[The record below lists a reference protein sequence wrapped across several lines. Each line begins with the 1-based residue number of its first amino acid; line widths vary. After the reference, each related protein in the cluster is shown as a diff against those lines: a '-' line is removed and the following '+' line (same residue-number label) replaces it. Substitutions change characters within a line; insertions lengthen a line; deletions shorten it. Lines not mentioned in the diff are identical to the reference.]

1 MIAEGTSDELKSRV
15 GGERLE
21 VTLRDPAHERLAL
34 QALGE
39 EAHAEFP
46 LVIVPGGM
54 NIADAV
60 RALDEAGVTIEDIA
74 IRRPTLDDVFL
85 VAHRPRRGGGRKR
98 CMRSSP
104 TRCVILKRNLI
115 RFRRQPEMLAGYTIQ
130 PIMFVLLFVYVFG
143 GSINTGMDYVDF
155 LIPGIL
161 VQNITF
167 GGALTAVGLVEDLN
181 KGLIDRFRSLP
192 MARSAVL
199 TGRTLADVVVNIL
212 MTVIV
217 IIVGLLVGFSFSNT
231 TVPNVLYGLF
241 LLLLFGYG
249 FSWLFALIGL
259 ISTSAENAQQF
270 GFILIFPL
278 TFISSAFVPVE
289 NMPPVLEAFANVNPF
304 TITVDAMR
312 HLFVGTPAGNSV
324 WGATLWSLGLIVV
337 FAPIAVLKYR
347 RVSAR

>member
-1 MIAEGTSDELKSRV
+1 MREVV
-15 GGERLE
+15 G
-21 VTLRDPAHERLAL
+21 DS
-34 QALGE
+34 
-39 EAHAEFP
+39 
-46 LVIVPGGM
+46 LVIL
-54 NIADAV
+54 
-60 RALDEAGVTIEDIA
+60 R
-74 IRRPTLDDVFL
+74 
-85 VAHRPRRGGGRKR
+85 
-98 CMRSSP
+98 
-104 TRCVILKRNLI
+104 RNLQ

-143 GSINTGMDYVDF
+143 GSIDTGMDYVDF
-155 LIPGIL
+155 LIPGII

-199 TGRTLADVVVNIL
+199 TGRTLADVVVNLL

-217 IIVGLLVGFSFSNT
+217 IVVGLLVGFSFNSS
-231 TVPNVLYGLF
+231 VINVFYGLL

-259 ISTSAENAQQF
+259 VSTSAENAQQF

-289 NMPPVLEAFANVNPF
+289 NMPAALEAFAKVNPF

-324 WGATLWSLGLIVV
+324 WQATLWAVGLIVF

>member
-1 MIAEGTSDELKSRV
+1 M
-15 GGERLE
+15 
-21 VTLRDPAHERLAL
+21 
-34 QALGE
+34 
-39 EAHAEFP
+39 
-46 LVIVPGGM
+46 
-54 NIADAV
+54 
-60 RALDEAGVTIEDIA
+60 RALDDAGVTIEDIA

-85 VAHRPRRGGGRKR
+85 ELTGHAAEEV
-98 CMRSSP
+98 S
-104 TRCVILKRNLI
+104 RCVRCVGDSLVILRRNLQ

-143 GSINTGMDYVDF
+143 GSIRTGMDYVDF

-212 MTVIV
+212 MAVIV
-217 IIVGLLVGFSFSNT
+217 IVVGLIVGFSFNSNLLT
-231 TVPNVLYGLF
+231 PLRAV

-259 ISTSAENAQQF
+259 VSTSAENAQQF

-278 TFISSAFVPVE
+278 TFISSAFVPVD
-289 NMPPVLEAFANVNPF
+289 NCPPRCRPLQ
-304 TITVDAMR
+304 R
-312 HLFVGTPAGNSV
+312 
-324 WGATLWSLGLIVV
+324 
-337 FAPIAVLKYR
+337 
-347 RVSAR
+347 